1 MAHKPGACDL
11 RCSEAVLS
19 AMLAHPRHGRRADF
33 LAWGAEM
40 VRGGN
45 WAFARHLPRDVAR
58 RALEVER
65 LLALGETQSAPPLA
79 RAGRWML
86 DQHRAAVELP
96 RRAGRRLS
104 ARDLYTAHYVAEF
117 RAAQDRHPHM
127 KLARS
132 CFMNVPVI
140 QTALALRALIALGL
154 GEDPRAEKSFE
165 SLLDLRL
172 QPGEKPSGKNCQA
185 GPFGNWCAHQIRFK
199 IEDRLHAEK
208 GAR

>member
-58 RALEVER
+58 PALEADRER
-65 LLALGETQSAPPLA
+65 IVAKQ
-79 RAGRWML
+79 
-86 DQHRAAVELP
+86 
-96 RRAGRRLS
+96 
-104 ARDLYTAHYVAEF
+104 ARDLFTAHYVAEF

-140 QTALALRALIALGL
+140 QTALALRAVIALGL